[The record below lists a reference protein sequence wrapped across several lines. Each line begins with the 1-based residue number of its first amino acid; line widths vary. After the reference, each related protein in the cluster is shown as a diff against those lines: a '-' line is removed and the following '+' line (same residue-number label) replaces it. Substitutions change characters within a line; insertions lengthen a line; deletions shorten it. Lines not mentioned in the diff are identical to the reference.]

1 MGLMLFYANTTIV
14 SMADMGLAFRYFLY
28 AIQPSCRVAKD
39 IESHGSICKKR
50 IQHVSYFVDDKY
62 EYYYTQL
69 SSDDW
74 LVGRKDIAG
83 MSEGAIVCLRHFRII
98 AARNWISLPADSFY
112 FMLKERYEVISLA
125 HAYVW

>member
-98 AARNWISLPADSFY
+98 AARNWISLPAVST
-112 FMLKERYEVISLA
+112 SC
-125 HAYVW
+125 

>member
-1 MGLMLFYANTTIV
+1 MNKIYFLMGLMLFYANTTIV

-98 AARNWISLPADSFY
+98 AARNWISLPAVST
-112 FMLKERYEVISLA
+112 SC
-125 HAYVW
+125 